1 MISSSIFNFK
11 FLNFCHLINFA
22 YLRVKNNMI
31 INQSQAKIIEAALL
45 EASDYIAD
53 NIEAICDD
61 DYLEISE
68 NVLSKV
74 NDALDIFHCFKDREL
89 Q

>member
-1 MISSSIFNFK
+1 
-11 FLNFCHLINFA
+11 
-22 YLRVKNNMI
+22 MI
-31 INQSQAKIIEAALL
+31 IDQNQAKIIEAALL

-61 DYLEISE
+61 DYLETSE
-68 NVLSKV
+68 DVLSKV
-74 NDALDIFHCFKDREL
+74 NEALDIFRGLKDGEL